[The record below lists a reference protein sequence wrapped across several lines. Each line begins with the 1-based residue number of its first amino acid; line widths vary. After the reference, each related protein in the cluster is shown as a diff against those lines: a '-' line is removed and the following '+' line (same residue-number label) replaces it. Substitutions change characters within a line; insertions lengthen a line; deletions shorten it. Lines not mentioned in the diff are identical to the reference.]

1 MDTDYFEKL
10 MGEADKGLDLVT
22 SGCYFGEASDQPVY
36 DLLEA
41 GVYRSQEQL
50 DCIIDNMMIYQCG
63 FGRGLT
69 PYIFGKLFRTK
80 LARQIFQEV
89 NTNIFWGEDSEFVY
103 RYVLACK
110 AIKISNLSGYYYCNR
125 SDSIVHTIHDNYLT
139 NLNEAYLSLRGVFER
154 HRRKEK
160 LLMQLELWMSME
172 MRNAFRIM
180 GFQKI
185 TKLQINYV
193 FPFYEEMQGK
203 RIVIYG
209 AGNVG
214 KDYYWQLRNRED
226 IDIAGWTDKDAV
238 SYQKEGYPLIL
249 VSDMELI
256 DYDYIVLAVMSE
268 TVSGKITEELR
279 DMGVPKEKIC
289 WRKPLCI

>member
-1 MDTDYFEKL
+1 M
-10 MGEADKGLDLVT
+10 
-22 SGCYFGEASDQPVY
+22 
-36 DLLEA
+36 
-41 GVYRSQEQL
+41 
-50 DCIIDNMMIYQCG
+50 
-63 FGRGLT
+63 
-69 PYIFGKLFRTK
+69 
-80 LARQIFQEV
+80 
-89 NTNIFWGEDSEFVY
+89 
-103 RYVLACK
+103 
-110 AIKISNLSGYYYCNR
+110 
-125 SDSIVHTIHDNYLT
+125 
-139 NLNEAYLSLRGVFER
+139 SLREVFER

-238 SYQKEGYPLIL
+238 SYQKEGYPLIT
-249 VSDMELI
+249 VRDMELI
-256 DYDYIVLAVMSE
+256 DYDYIVIAVMSE
-268 TVSGKITEELR
+268 TVSGKITEELM
-279 DMGVPKEKIC
+279 DKGLLKEKIC
-289 WRKPLCI
+289 WRKPRCI

>member
-1 MDTDYFEKL
+1 M
-10 MGEADKGLDLVT
+10 
-22 SGCYFGEASDQPVY
+22 
-36 DLLEA
+36 
-41 GVYRSQEQL
+41 
-50 DCIIDNMMIYQCG
+50 
-63 FGRGLT
+63 
-69 PYIFGKLFRTK
+69 
-80 LARQIFQEV
+80 ARQIFQEV

-110 AIKISNLSGYYYCNR
+110 AIKISRLCGYYYCDR
-125 SDSIVHTIHDNYLT
+125 TDSMVHTVHTNYLT

-154 HRRKEK
+154 HRRKER

-238 SYQKEGYPLIL
+238 SYQKEGYPLIT
-249 VSDMELI
+249 VRDMELI
-256 DYDYIVLAVMSE
+256 DYDYIVIAVMSE